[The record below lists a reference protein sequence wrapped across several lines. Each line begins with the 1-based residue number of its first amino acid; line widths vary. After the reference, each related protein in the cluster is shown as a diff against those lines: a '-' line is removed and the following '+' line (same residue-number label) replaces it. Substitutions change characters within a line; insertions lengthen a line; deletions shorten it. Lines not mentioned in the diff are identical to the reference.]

1 VPTVAGAP
9 LQTINISA
17 NTSLQ
22 LITVDDAGNQS
33 ELQSMLYVIDELP
46 PTTTAT
52 TTAPPASSLPDGEV
66 LNGNNDNAIILDCI
80 DVGGAGCAEIYYTI
94 DGTTPTDASLVY
106 TAPIVLTQNTTLKYF
121 AFDQARNSEALI
133 DNTGIKEEQ
142 YWLDL
147 LAPTVVAD
155 PPTQIFYEDNISL
168 KLLCSDDPEVTVSSI
183 SDIPDADNPP
193 LPDDPPVTGDQS
205 IDEDDRYVTGCSG
218 VYYTLDDSVPTQS
231 STLYTG
237 PISISASTVVKFIAV
252 DHAGNEGR
260 VQRASYIKNYSE
272 NVGAFGPLAGGLL
285 LLPLLVW
292 RFSRRHFFV
301 TQGYR
306 DRGLV

>member
-33 ELQSMLYVIDELP
+33 ELQSMLYVIDTQP
-46 PTTTAT
+46 PTTTASPT
-52 TTAPPASSLPDGEV
+52 GSLPDGEI
-66 LNGNNDNAIILDCI
+66 LNGDEENVITLDCV

-106 TAPIVLTQNTTLKYF
+106 TAPIALSQNTTLKYF

-147 LAPTVVAD
+147 AAPIVVAD
-155 PPTQIFYEDNISL
+155 PPTQIFYEDNLSL
-168 KLLCSDDPEVTVSSI
+168 KLLCSDDPEVTAASI

-193 LPDDPPVTGDQS
+193 LPDDPPVTGEQS
-205 IDEDDRYVTGCSG
+205 IDENDRFVTGCSG
-218 VYYTLDDSVPTQS
+218 VYYTLDNSTPTQAS
-231 STLYTG
+231 ALYTG
-237 PISISASTVVKFIAV
+237 PISISASTVVKFMAV

-272 NVGAFGPLAGGLL
+272 NVGAFGPLAGGFL

-292 RFSRRHFFV
+292 RFSRRRFFAM
-301 TQGYR
+301 QGHC